1 MNKKIIA
8 SMALIVLLAMPVLVM
23 PGLALAVDPD
33 PVPPGRISD
42 TTSVWSIIDA
52 IMTFIWPVFI
62 GFAVIMLLVAGFLF
76 LSANGDPT
84 KVGVARM
91 AILWCVVG
99 VVAGIIA
106 FSLPFIIQNTIC
118 TAAGC

>member
-8 SMALIVLLAMPVLVM
+8 SMALIVLLAMPVLVV
-23 PGLALAVDPD
+23 PGLAVAASLEDSDPG
-33 PVPPGRISD
+33 VPTVISD
-42 TTSVWSIIDA
+42 TTSVWSIISA
-52 IMTFIWPVFI
+52 IMNFLWPVFI
-62 GFAVIMLLVAGFLF
+62 GFAVIMLIVAGFLF
-76 LSANGDPT
+76 LAANGDPT
-84 KVGVARM
+84 KIGVARM

-118 TAAGC
+118 